1 MNIRISMDN
10 RKEMIE
16 VLAELYCASSYTEG
30 FETILEAS
38 EGIEKL
44 SMRLFELRSGFELMI
59 SSVDQRQNLIADI
72 EEKGSQFII
81 SFCLSGKQRV
91 SFRDQKDDFIVGHG
105 QNILCFTP
113 RSMCTA
119 EHSSGQ
125 TYDYVNIRIERSQ
138 LNALMDGQFDRIPAD
153 IHSIIDE
160 SNKNYYSHIG
170 SMIPSMH
177 MVIHQILNC
186 PYLGFLKRMYLESK
200 AMELITHQ
208 LAQLAFD
215 ENGPKKS
222 FVLRPDDIERIHEA
236 RDILIRNLENP
247 PSLMELAR
255 QTGLNDTK
263 LKRGFRQVFGTTVFG
278 CLHAYRMEQ
287 GRQLLA
293 EGKMNVTEVAYEV
306 GYSSRPYFSRAF
318 TRHFGL
324 NPIVYLRGNCKD
336 ISLA

>member
-1 MNIRISMDN
+1 MNIRMSMDN

-16 VLAELYCASSYTEG
+16 ALAELYCASNYTEG

-38 EGIEKL
+38 EGIEKV

-59 SSVDQRQNLIADI
+59 SSMVRRENLIADI
-72 EEKGSQFII
+72 EEKGSQLTI
-81 SFCLSGKQRV
+81 SFCLSGKMRV

-113 RSMCTA
+113 RSMCTT
-119 EHSSGQ
+119 EYPSGQ
-125 TYDYVNIRIERSQ
+125 TYDYVNIRIEPSQ
-138 LNALMDGQFDRIPAD
+138 LNALMDGQFDQMPAD
-153 IHSIIDE
+153 IRSIIDE

-170 SMIPSMH
+170 SMTPSMR

-186 PYLGFLKRMYLESK
+186 PYNGHIKRMYLESK
-200 AMELITHQ
+200 AMELITYQ

-215 ENGPKKS
+215 ENGPEKS

-236 RDILIRNLENP
+236 RDILIRNLEHP

-278 CLHAYRMEQ
+278 CLHAHRMEI

-293 EGKMNVTEVAYEV
+293 EGKMNVTEVAFTV
-306 GYSSRPYFSRAF
+306 GFAQLSNFTRAF
-318 TRHFGL
+318 KQHFGV
-324 NPIVYLRGNCKD
+324 NPKEYLR
-336 ISLA
+336 